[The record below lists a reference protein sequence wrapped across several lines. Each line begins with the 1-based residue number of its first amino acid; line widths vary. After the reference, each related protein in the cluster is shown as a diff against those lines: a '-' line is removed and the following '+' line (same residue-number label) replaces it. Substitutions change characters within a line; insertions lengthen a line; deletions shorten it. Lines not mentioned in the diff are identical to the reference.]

1 MRVLENERVTA
12 PAVPGGDGIMV
23 RGDDGETVVRRC
35 VVEFSGVPLEDMD
48 EAASF
53 VQGAH
58 ARVVQCRFTGAGKLV
73 LCGSGDTVLLY
84 LLKSIHNWTNRFNAN
99 FLLHRG
105 RFHFLRK
112 ESQSLP
118 LHRLTPWNSR
128 HCFLN

>member
-1 MRVLENERVTA
+1 MRALENERVTA
-12 PAVPGGDGIMV
+12 PAVPEGDGIMV

-73 LCGSGDTVLLY
+73 LCGSGDTPELDAGVHVIFEECIFSGFGRRAP
-84 LLKSIHNWTNRFNAN
+84 KAQDGVRIT
-99 FLLHRG
+99 LHRC
-105 RFHFLRK
+105 LIK
-112 ESQSLP
+112 A
-118 LHRLTPWNSR
+118 LHCAELWRLGTP
-128 HCFLN
+128 